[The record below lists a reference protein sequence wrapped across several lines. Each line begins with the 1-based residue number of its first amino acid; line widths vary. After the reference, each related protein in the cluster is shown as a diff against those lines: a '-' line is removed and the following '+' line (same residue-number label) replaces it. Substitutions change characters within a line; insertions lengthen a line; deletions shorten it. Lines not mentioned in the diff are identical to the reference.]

1 MSIVPQPAPS
11 SSRRAGFT
19 LVELLVVIAIIGALI
34 ALLLPA
40 VQQAREAARRMQ
52 CTNNLKQIGLAFHNF
67 HDTYGHLPF
76 GPRDGNESSSIDAC
90 CSASVVSGWSWHY
103 HILPFIEQQNIYNLG
118 DVNNASGTVN
128 LVSSQGVDSYY
139 CPSRRPMSAYSGY
152 YRSDYAGNAGE
163 RHSDGARNATSTG
176 NRGVVRHPGISNAKL
191 TIERIQDGS
200 SNTLMVGE
208 KALNETAFG
217 KEGGDN
223 ERVINPGWDE
233 DVMRW
238 GTFYNKG
245 TGTYTPMPPI
255 SDSQAPR
262 VETDGSWTYSQKIPL
277 FANGTFSKWHG
288 YFGSSHP
295 GGTNFVLADGS
306 VHFIPET
313 IDGQS
318 MQRLT
323 LADDGE
329 VVTLP

>member
-1 MSIVPQPAPS
+1 MSFVPHPIPN

-19 LVELLVVIAIIGALI
+19 LVELLVVIAIIGVLI

-67 HDTYGHLPF
+67 QDTYGHLPY
-76 GPRDGNESSSIDAC
+76 GARDGNENSSPDTC
-90 CSASVVSGWSWHY
+90 CSSHVVSGWSWLY

-118 DVNNASGTVN
+118 DVNNPSGTEKI
-128 LVSSQGVDSYY
+128 VSQSAVESYY
-139 CPSRRPMSAYSGY
+139 CPSRRPVSAYGGY

-163 RHSDGARNATSTG
+163 RHSDGARVATSTG
-176 NRGVVRHPGISNAKL
+176 AHGVVRHPGISNAKL

-217 KEGGDN
+217 SDGGDN
-223 ERVINPGWDE
+223 ERYINPGWDE

-238 GTFYNKG
+238 GTFFSKG
-245 TGTYTPMPPI
+245 DNAYTPMPPI
-255 SDSQAPR
+255 SDNDAPKK
-262 VETDGSWTYSQKIPL
+262 ESDGSWTLSQKIPL
-277 FANGTFSKWHG
+277 FANGTFGRWHG
-288 YFGSSHP
+288 YFGSSHT

-306 VHFIPET
+306 VHFIPT
-313 IDGQS
+313 TVDGQI
-318 MQRLT
+318 MQRLS
-323 LADDGE
+323 LSDDGQ